1 MSSDDLSG
9 FWVLIG
15 ALIVLA
21 ITWHVFWDVIQ
32 PILVNLSPIFEKQSR
47 GGRVGRYPDSFA
59 QVALFATILFGL
71 LIYYLLLT
79 LIFDGVSDFIEMC
92 LGLLLI
98 FSIPIYIIN
107 KQLPKRFKIWDED
120 DF

>member
-15 ALIVLA
+15 TLAVLV

-32 PILVNLSPIFEKQSR
+32 PILVNLSPIFEKQSG
-47 GGRVGRYPDSFA
+47 GGRVGRYPDTLA
-59 QVALFATILFGL
+59 QVALFATILIGL

-79 LIFDGVSDFIEMC
+79 LIFDGVSDFIKMC
-92 LGLLLI
+92 KGIIVI
-98 FSIPIYIIN
+98 FKIPIFIIN